1 MGGCGVLSRS
11 GIRKIKNDLLQQL
24 EDKKI
29 KNDYSIDLV
38 KDYMAF
44 WEIKNALIEDIEE
57 KGVSIKYQN
66 GENQFGYKKNDS
78 IAELNKVSTQML
90 KILDHLGLKPSKHED
105 KGNVNIEM

>member
-1 MGGCGVLSRS
+1 ML
-11 GIRKIKNDLLQQL
+11 KQL
-24 EDKKI
+24 EYKKN
-29 KNDYSIDLV
+29 KNDYAVDLV
-38 KDYMAF
+38 KDYMAL
-44 WEIKNALIEDIEE
+44 WEIKNELIEDIEK

-105 KGNVNIEM
+105 TGPDNIEM